1 MTFVCRL
8 FLFALLSVAS
18 FSQAAFARLPEKPA
32 ERSLLYWRYLCRDE
46 AQEEIIQNGEREFKC
61 VTQNWVVKTAET
73 NGIVKEIIDESP

>member
-1 MTFVCRL
+1 
-8 FLFALLSVAS
+8 LSVGCFFLRFCQS
-18 FSQAAFARLPEKPA
+18 LAFRKKPA